1 MDEEAF
7 RIVYQDKDWLVCAK
21 APGIPTTMPG
31 GGDSLVKRLRAIEA
45 KTGRLHPISRLDRHA
60 SGVVLVARSDR
71 AIQAAIAAH
80 RKGLYARIYLG
91 LSEPPPPQSELVR
104 EGRLVCCLGIAID
117 PRHRRL
123 RRAVESGAQ
132 GAKPAQ
138 SEIHLLGVNH
148 LAALL
153 LFRPRTGR
161 THQLRVHVAALGFPL
176 LGDRDYGGKR
186 RVFQADGRVIG
197 VPRLALH
204 CAAVALP
211 FQGEVIGFC
220 SPVAQDLRLLSQAVG
235 LDFPNEERLLE
246 QIREE
251 LKALLAQKM
260 SV

>member
-1 MDEEAF
+1 KRQAVVSQGGRYARTEY
-7 RIVYQDKDWLVCAK
+7 RVRLYLPGCTLV
-21 APGIPTTMPG
+21 
-31 GGDSLVKRLRAIEA
+31 EA
-45 KTGRLHPISRLDRHA
+45 K
-60 SGVVLVARSDR
+60 
-71 AIQAAIAAH
+71 
-80 RKGLYARIYLG
+80 
-91 LSEPPPPQSELVR
+91 
-104 EGRLVCCLGIAID
+104 
-117 PRHRRL
+117 
-123 RRAVESGAQ
+123 
-132 GAKPAQ
+132 
-138 SEIHLLGVNH
+138 LL
-148 LAALL
+148 
-153 LFRPRTGR
+153 TGR